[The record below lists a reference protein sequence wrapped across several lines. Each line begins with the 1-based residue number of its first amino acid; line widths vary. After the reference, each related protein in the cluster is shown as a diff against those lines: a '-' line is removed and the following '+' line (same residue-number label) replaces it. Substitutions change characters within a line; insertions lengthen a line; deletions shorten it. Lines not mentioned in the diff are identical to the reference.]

1 LCPEIFGPAFGS
13 LTFANKEQSMSRT
26 VVGFAGIVLF
36 SLGCV
41 AQQSRPIPSSGPGAV
56 QSGESERP
64 LVDMLAPPQQLPERS
79 VSLVRLRVPRKS
91 RELYEKARKAFGKH
105 RYAEAQQMLN
115 QALQGYPAFPEAL
128 TMKGYTQ
135 IWFSELEPA
144 EQNLL
149 AAIRTDPTYGL
160 ADIILADLYNTER
173 RFDDALAAA
182 RRASALIP
190 DSWVIQFEIARAL
203 LGNSQYE
210 SALSIS
216 DAALRANGGTLLHV
230 LKAHALIGLE
240 RYSEAVTEL
249 RTYLQYQPLG
259 ELSQDAHDLLDQ
271 IQGAIAMK
279 GGHQ

>member
-1 LCPEIFGPAFGS
+1 
-13 LTFANKEQSMSRT
+13 MSRT
-26 VVGFAGIVLF
+26 VVGFAAIVFF

-41 AQQSRPIPSSGPGAV
+41 AQQSQPSGGPGVVPSS
-56 QSGESERP
+56 ESENP
-64 LVDMLAPPQQLPERS
+64 LIDMLGPPRQLPERS
-79 VSLVRLRVPRKS
+79 VSLVRLRAPRKS

-115 QALQGYPAFPEAL
+115 QALQGYSAFPEAL
-128 TMKGYTQ
+128 TMSGYIQ
-135 IWFSELEPA
+135 ICFSQQKLA

-149 AAIRTDPTYGL
+149 AAIRIDPTYGL
-160 ADIILADLYNTER
+160 ADIVLADLYNTER
-173 RFDDALAAA
+173 RYDDALVAA
-182 RRASALIP
+182 RRAVALIP
-190 DSWVIQFEIARAL
+190 DSWVVQFEIARAL
-203 LGNSQYE
+203 LGNGQYQ
-210 SALSIS
+210 SALAIS

-279 GGHQ
+279 SGHQ

>member
-1 LCPEIFGPAFGS
+1 
-13 LTFANKEQSMSRT
+13 MSKT

-36 SLGCV
+36 SVGCV

-56 QSGESERP
+56 RNSESERP
-64 LVDMLAPPQQLPERS
+64 LVDMLDSPQQLPERS

-115 QALQGYPAFPEAL
+115 QAIQGYSAFPEAL
-128 TMKGYTQ
+128 TMSGYIQ
-135 IWFSELEPA
+135 ICLSEWKLA

-149 AAIRTDPTYGL
+149 AAVRTDPTYGL
-160 ADIILADLYNTER
+160 APIVLADLYNTER
-173 RFDDALAAA
+173 RFDDALAASRQA
-182 RRASALIP
+182 VALVP
-190 DSWVIQFEIARAL
+190 DSWVVQFEMARAL
-203 LGNSQYE
+203 LGNSQYD

-240 RYSEAVTEL
+240 RYPEAVAEL
-249 RTYLQYQPLG
+249 RTYLQDQPLG
-259 ELSQDAHDLLDQ
+259 ELAENAHDLLDQ
-271 IQGAIAMK
+271 IQGGTAMK
-279 GGHQ
+279 SGQP